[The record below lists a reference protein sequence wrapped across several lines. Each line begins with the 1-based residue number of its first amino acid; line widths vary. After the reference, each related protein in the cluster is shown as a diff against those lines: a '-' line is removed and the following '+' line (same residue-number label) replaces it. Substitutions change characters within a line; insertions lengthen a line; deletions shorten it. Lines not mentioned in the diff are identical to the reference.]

1 MRSYL
6 GQFLSAWVAHLTG
19 HALYGGVPMLADG
32 WRGCGPDKILPDP
45 RSNWQSRPYLVHR

>member
-19 HALYGGVPMLADG
+19 HALYGGVPMLADV